1 MSRTIFM
8 TGLTLL
14 FVSLFATS
22 SPAAAATQRAKAQ
35 IWSDGPGLKAQA
47 QYVEK
52 SKNGTL
58 NQKLQ
63 VQVKHALPFQVLQVA
78 VDGNIVG
85 SIQTNAAGRGKLKLK
100 TPKHVI
106 PQIGSGTVIT
116 IGAYSG
122 TFFTKADKYGVHGHL
137 ALDGTTISGLVK
149 YHQKPRKGQLDRRF
163 FVNLEGATAG
173 ETFDVYIGDVLIG
186 TVTADDLGEGSLK
199 LRTEAFAHGA
209 WQPMPADFPAL
220 VAGDVVTVGAMT
232 VTLD

>member
-1 MSRTIFM
+1 MSRTIFTTSLM
-8 TGLTLL
+8 LL

-22 SPAAAATQRAKAQ
+22 SPAAAATLRAKAQ
-35 IWSDGPGLKAQA
+35 IWNTPGLKAHA
-47 QYVEK
+47 HYLEK
-52 SKNGTL
+52 SKNGSL
-58 NQKLQ
+58 NQRLL
-63 VQVKHALPFQVLQVA
+63 VRVKHALPFQTLQVA
-78 VDGNIVG
+78 IDGNIVG
-85 SIQTNAAGRGKLKLK
+85 SIQANAAGRGKLKLK
-100 TPKHVI
+100 TPKNVI

-116 IGAYSG
+116 IGAFTG

-137 ALDGTTISGLVK
+137 GLDGTTISGIVR

-163 FVNLEGATAG
+163 VVNIEGATAG
-173 ETFDVYIGDVLIG
+173 ETFDVYIGDALIG
-186 TVTADDLGEGSLK
+186 TVTADEAGEGSLK